1 MAMSLGSATREK
13 ADMNVTPM
21 IDVLLVLIIIFL
33 VITPTVP
40 RGLDTQVPQAT
51 KSADEAVAPS
61 HDIVVSIEFDHAIRL
76 NSETVDLATLQTR
89 LGSIYRNGGS
99 RVVFVRGDRS
109 LEFQEVA
116 GVIDIAKGAGA
127 DRVGLMTH

>member
-21 IDVLLVLIIIFL
+21 IDVLLVLIIIFM

-40 RGLDTQVPQAT
+40 RGLDTQIPQAA
-51 KSADEAVAPS
+51 KSADEPVAPS

-99 RVVFVRGDRS
+99 RVVFVRGDKS